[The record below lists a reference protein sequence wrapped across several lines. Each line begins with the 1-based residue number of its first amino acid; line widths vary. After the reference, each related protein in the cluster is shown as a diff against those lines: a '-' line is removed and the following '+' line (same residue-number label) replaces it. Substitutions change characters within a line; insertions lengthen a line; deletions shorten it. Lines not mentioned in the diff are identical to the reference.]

1 MKKTFLRLMTV
12 LLSLAFIFS
21 FAACNPGAETGGDGN
36 GNEPS
41 ANTVANNQII
51 ETAFGKLLDAGELH
65 LSLDE
70 CSFSMGESLLLDIPA
85 ISGKFTGDCYI
96 RKTETGYDFVAKLNI
111 LVGVTYIEE
120 TSSEGDAI
128 EYLENQFLSME
139 FYYVDSAIYTVE
151 TSFTQTV
158 VDNAGYE
165 NISSYLTDPDTKDD
179 YIYTDLIEDYS
190 SVDETIGNVEDET
203 SQFVSRVT
211 GDKGFRYA
219 NSLNVLIG
227 RLVNLAPVLEQ
238 LGLSSFGDFISL
250 FKRAG
255 ASLAKLDEGN
265 TVADDNGNKVI
276 SAELKLKS
284 LYDNVVGIVNENLD
298 NTIGAALDSL
308 AGKDEKYLQTVIDR
322 LFPEGGLTIN
332 EFIAAVEE
340 TLGEL
345 GIEFSFKA
353 FIDEIQTIS
362 GLTTQQIADILN
374 PILKN
379 IAAVSVNPRD
389 GETLYDTLARSA
401 FDMIGVDTL
410 LALIPTNSGEGSDT
424 QTNAESASSA
434 LNSSMINAMLK
445 EYLYNPEITIAVL
458 LQSMEMPIMEI
469 LNSIEVESA
478 DLSFRFA
485 FDSDNRLTA
494 LSAGVNIG
502 ILMSVETGA
511 QEGEMSPVVPM
522 TVIDLEGAFEL
533 AVAYTADDSKF
544 GIPFDTPQVYEY
556 EEAVSLNQNISIED
570 MFASCMSQEELAQL
584 DGLSWEE
591 IALYMIAESDG
602 YISELDSTAYTVLG
616 IGMTG
621 TSKLLNLKEIPEDC
635 DYLCLA
641 LNLDSGVYLVKLQV
655 AGSPEAPQA

>member
-1 MKKTFLRLMTV
+1 MEEN
-12 LLSLAFIFS
+12 
-21 FAACNPGAETGGDGN
+21 AA
-36 GNEPS
+36 PS
-41 ANTVANNQII
+41 IV
-51 ETAFGKLLDAGELH
+51 
-65 LSLDE
+65 
-70 CSFSMGESLLLDIPA
+70 
-85 ISGKFTGDCYI
+85 GKF
-96 RKTETGYDFVAKLNI
+96 
-111 LVGVTYIEE
+111 
-120 TSSEGDAI
+120 
-128 EYLENQFLSME
+128 
-139 FYYVDSAIYTVE
+139 
-151 TSFTQTV
+151 
-158 VDNAGYE
+158 
-165 NISSYLTDPDTKDD
+165 
-179 YIYTDLIEDYS
+179 
-190 SVDETIGNVEDET
+190 
-203 SQFVSRVT
+203 
-211 GDKGFRYA
+211 
-219 NSLNVLIG
+219 
-227 RLVNLAPVLEQ
+227 
-238 LGLSSFGDFISL
+238 
-250 FKRAG
+250 RAG
-255 ASLAKLDEGN
+255 RVKAAEGN

-332 EFIAAVEE
+332 EFIAAV
-340 TLGEL
+340 
-345 GIEFSFKA
+345 
-353 FIDEIQTIS
+353 
-362 GLTTQQIADILN
+362 
-374 PILKN
+374 
-379 IAAVSVNPRD
+379 SVNPRD

-445 EYLYNPEITIAVL
+445 EYLYNPEITIVVL

-511 QEGEMSPVVPM
+511 QEGETSSVVPM

-533 AVAYTADDSKF
+533 TVAYTADDSKF
-544 GIPFDTPQVYEY
+544 GIPFEAPQVYEY

-584 DGLSWEE
+584 DELSWEE

-602 YISELDSTAYTVLG
+602 YISELDSNAYTVLG

-655 AGSPEAPQA
+655 AVPAEAPQA

>member
-1 MKKTFLRLMTV
+1 M
-12 LLSLAFIFS
+12 
-21 FAACNPGAETGGDGN
+21 
-36 GNEPS
+36 
-41 ANTVANNQII
+41 
-51 ETAFGKLLDAGELH
+51 
-65 LSLDE
+65 
-70 CSFSMGESLLLDIPA
+70 
-85 ISGKFTGDCYI
+85 
-96 RKTETGYDFVAKLNI
+96 
-111 LVGVTYIEE
+111 
-120 TSSEGDAI
+120 
-128 EYLENQFLSME
+128 
-139 FYYVDSAIYTVE
+139 
-151 TSFTQTV
+151 
-158 VDNAGYE
+158 
-165 NISSYLTDPDTKDD
+165 
-179 YIYTDLIEDYS
+179 
-190 SVDETIGNVEDET
+190 
-203 SQFVSRVT
+203 
-211 GDKGFRYA
+211 
-219 NSLNVLIG
+219 
-227 RLVNLAPVLEQ
+227 
-238 LGLSSFGDFISL
+238 
-250 FKRAG
+250 
-255 ASLAKLDEGN
+255 DEGN

-522 TVIDLEGAFEL
+522 TVIELEGTFEL

-544 GIPFDTPQVYEY
+544 GIPFETPQVYEY
-556 EEAVSLNQNISIED
+556 EETVSLNQNISIED
-570 MFASCMSQEELAQL
+570 MFASCMSEEELAQL

-591 IALYMIAESDG
+591 IILYMIAESDG

-621 TSKLLNLKEIPEDC
+621 TSKLLNIKEIPKDC

-641 LNLDSGVYLVKLQV
+641 LNLDSGVYRVKFQV

>member
-1 MKKTFLRLMTV
+1 MEEN
-12 LLSLAFIFS
+12 
-21 FAACNPGAETGGDGN
+21 AA
-36 GNEPS
+36 PS
-41 ANTVANNQII
+41 IV
-51 ETAFGKLLDAGELH
+51 
-65 LSLDE
+65 
-70 CSFSMGESLLLDIPA
+70 
-85 ISGKFTGDCYI
+85 GKF
-96 RKTETGYDFVAKLNI
+96 
-111 LVGVTYIEE
+111 
-120 TSSEGDAI
+120 
-128 EYLENQFLSME
+128 
-139 FYYVDSAIYTVE
+139 
-151 TSFTQTV
+151 
-158 VDNAGYE
+158 
-165 NISSYLTDPDTKDD
+165 
-179 YIYTDLIEDYS
+179 
-190 SVDETIGNVEDET
+190 
-203 SQFVSRVT
+203 
-211 GDKGFRYA
+211 
-219 NSLNVLIG
+219 
-227 RLVNLAPVLEQ
+227 
-238 LGLSSFGDFISL
+238 
-250 FKRAG
+250 RAG
-255 ASLAKLDEGN
+255 RVKAAEGN
-265 TVADDNGNKVI
+265 TVADDNGNKTI
-276 SAELKLKS
+276 SAELKLKP
-284 LYDNVVGIVNENLD
+284 LYDNVVGFVNENLD
-298 NTIGAALDSL
+298 NTIGVALDSL

-322 LFPEGGLTIN
+322 LFPEDGLTIN
-332 EFIAAVEE
+332 EF
-340 TLGEL
+340 
-345 GIEFSFKA
+345 
-353 FIDEIQTIS
+353 
-362 GLTTQQIADILN
+362 
-374 PILKN
+374 

-424 QTNAESASSA
+424 QTDAEIASSA

-533 AVAYTADDSKF
+533 AVAYTADDSMF
-544 GIPFDTPQVYEY
+544 GIPFEAPQVYEY

-570 MFASCMSQEELAQL
+570 MFASCMSEEELAQL
-584 DGLSWEE
+584 DELSGEE
-591 IALYMIAESDG
+591 IILYMIAESDG
-602 YISELDSTAYTVLG
+602 YISELDSNAYTVLG

>member
-1 MKKTFLRLMTV
+1 M
-12 LLSLAFIFS
+12 
-21 FAACNPGAETGGDGN
+21 
-36 GNEPS
+36 
-41 ANTVANNQII
+41 
-51 ETAFGKLLDAGELH
+51 
-65 LSLDE
+65 
-70 CSFSMGESLLLDIPA
+70 
-85 ISGKFTGDCYI
+85 
-96 RKTETGYDFVAKLNI
+96 
-111 LVGVTYIEE
+111 LV
-120 TSSEGDAI
+120 
-128 EYLENQFLSME
+128 
-139 FYYVDSAIYTVE
+139 
-151 TSFTQTV
+151 
-158 VDNAGYE
+158 
-165 NISSYLTDPDTKDD
+165 
-179 YIYTDLIEDYS
+179 
-190 SVDETIGNVEDET
+190 
-203 SQFVSRVT
+203 
-211 GDKGFRYA
+211 
-219 NSLNVLIG
+219 
-227 RLVNLAPVLEQ
+227 
-238 LGLSSFGDFISL
+238 
-250 FKRAG
+250 
-255 ASLAKLDEGN
+255 
-265 TVADDNGNKVI
+265 
-276 SAELKLKS
+276 
-284 LYDNVVGIVNENLD
+284 LD

-424 QTNAESASSA
+424 QTNAESASPA

-469 LNSIEVESA
+469 LNSIEVENA

-511 QEGEMSPVVPM
+511 QEGETSSVVPM

-533 AVAYTADDSKF
+533 AVAYTADDSMF
-544 GIPFDTPQVYEY
+544 GIPFEAPQVYEY

-570 MFASCMSQEELAQL
+570 MFASCMSEEELAQL
-584 DGLSWEE
+584 DELSWEE

-621 TSKLLNLKEIPEDC
+621 TSKLLSLKEIPEDC